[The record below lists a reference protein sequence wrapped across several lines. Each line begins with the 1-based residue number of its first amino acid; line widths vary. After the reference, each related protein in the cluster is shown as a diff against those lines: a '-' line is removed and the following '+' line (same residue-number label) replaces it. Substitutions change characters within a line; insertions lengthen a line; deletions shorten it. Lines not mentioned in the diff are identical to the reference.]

1 MLKNKFKIVGLMAV
15 QAMISVASATTQ
27 VIAPATVT
35 PAIASVTPAVGS
47 APATAAPVAAT
58 GVTPTTPT
66 SAAPDPV
73 VTTRNCTYA
82 NGLLGDANAP
92 IRDFCLSQ
100 TMDVSTG
107 RVHKTIDFAMGYYV
121 AMKCTAASSVLDGSC
136 KNAANTIANGVAHAF
151 HLDYTTL
158 HKIRSAVP
166 PGSASGCPCSGAS

>member
-1 MLKNKFKIVGLMAV
+1 MKGFLIMLRNKFKIACFMAF
-15 QAMISVASATTQ
+15 QAVVAAASASVQT
-27 VIAPATVT
+27 APATV
-35 PAIASVTPAVGS
+35 
-47 APATAAPVAAT
+47 APAAAAAPVAAAPVAAT
-58 GVTPTTPT
+58 APT
-66 SAAPDPV
+66 SAAPGSV

-100 TMDVSTG
+100 TMDISTG
-107 RVHKTIDFAMGYYV
+107 RVHKAIDFAMGYYV
-121 AMKCTAASSVLDGSC
+121 AMKCTAANSVLDGSC

-166 PGSASGCPCSGAS
+166 AGSTGGCPCSAS

>member
-1 MLKNKFKIVGLMAV
+1 MAV
-15 QAMISVASATTQ
+15 QAMVSVASAATP
-27 VIAPATVT
+27 APAV
-35 PAIASVTPAVGS
+35 PA
-47 APATAAPVAAT
+47 ATATPTASAAVTPVAAT
-58 GVTPTTPT
+58 AVAPAPT
-66 SAAPDPV
+66 SAAPESV

-100 TMDVSTG
+100 TMDISTG
-107 RVHKTIDFAMGYYV
+107 RVHKAIDFAMGYYV